1 MKNYGFWWGVCN
13 IVIFIVLVVL
23 SILVIIN
30 IFEDF
35 IVRVV
40 LIILSFF
47 LCGYVEEKIISK
59 YVNGFIEH
67 LKNKL

>member
-1 MKNYGFWWGVCN
+1 MKNYVFWCGVCN